1 MSYTPETMPQPVDGK
16 FIFQI
21 DAGMKIRFN
30 ADGWVE
36 EVGKGGE
43 EEPISTRLQGHAGTK
58 FDDYY
63 ARRIYDLYSRVVIF
77 DIHPKRISEQSVS
90 SGLLRFR
97 DLEPGS
103 FIHER
108 LNKIIAIGNHYFKMN
123 VTPLAG

>member
-1 MSYTPETMPQPVDGK
+1 MTNAPDTPMQPVDGK

-21 DAGMKIRFN
+21 DPSIRIRFN

-36 EVGKGGE
+36 EVGKGGD

-77 DIHPKRISEQSVS
+77 DIHPKRLSEQGV
-90 SGLLRFR
+90 GAGMLRFK

-103 FIHER
+103 HIYER
-108 LNKIIAIGNHYFKMN
+108 VQKIIATGNHHFKLN
-123 VTPLAG
+123 VAPLV